1 MSFKKSCAH
10 SHTHPYVQEYNIT
23 QFFLKQV
30 LVAVKAAGVN
40 PVDAHVA
47 TSGEFPGVPPPP
59 FTLGYDGAGVVEA
72 VGDAVTKFKVRVQAF
87 YIYSNNYSNCT
98 KVS

>member
-1 MSFKKSCAH
+1 MM
-10 SHTHPYVQEYNIT
+10 
-23 QFFLKQV
+23 
-30 LVAVKAAGVN
+30 AAGVN

-72 VGDAVTKFKVRVQAF
+72 VGDAVTRFKARLLYTSIHYTCILV
-87 YIYSNNYSNCT
+87 
-98 KVS
+98 